1 MKRSRRFSG
10 RYRWPQPF
18 PASSKPD
25 LHGNEKSR
33 CSCKKPRMP
42 SLRRGG
48 TARVR
53 EEGGKTLFL
62 RNVKVIALQNS
73 WLEV

>member
-1 MKRSRRFSG
+1 
-10 RYRWPQPF
+10 
-18 PASSKPD
+18 
-25 LHGNEKSR
+25 
-33 CSCKKPRMP
+33 MP